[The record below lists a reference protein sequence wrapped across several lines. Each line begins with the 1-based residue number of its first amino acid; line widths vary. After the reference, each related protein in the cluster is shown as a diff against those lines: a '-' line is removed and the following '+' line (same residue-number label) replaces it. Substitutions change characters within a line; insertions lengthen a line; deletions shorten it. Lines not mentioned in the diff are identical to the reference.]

1 MIKIDN
7 KKIVLPIILVLLMML
22 LTWNIGANTLR
33 TDFTFFIAQ
42 YLALFTAFYIF
53 WLNKWGLKFWH
64 FFAVAIL
71 LRVILLF
78 AVPEL
83 SNDFYRFIWDGELI
97 ADGYNPFQGKPAD
110 MLHHYFTHKELFSPN
125 EIYQTYYDDSY
136 RRMLFVGMQQ
146 LSQDHYT
153 CYPVVNQFLFFV
165 PAALSDCIAGNVIG
179 LKIIVILADIGAI
192 IFAKKIAEHL
202 KIAVHNIWLYALNPF
217 IILEFSGNLHFEGV
231 MIFFLLGAI
240 YFTLKNNWLWAGVL
254 LGLAVQ
260 VKLIPLMLIPFFY
273 KKLKWQNAIGFT
285 ALTALV
291 VLGVG
296 GLMLNSVYLA
306 NMMESVNEYFI
317 RFQFNG
323 SIAYVV
329 SAIGFEVIGWDPIM
343 ITGPV
348 LSMISTIGILL
359 LAILKAHRKDLDMIT
374 GMLFAFMI
382 YYSLTA
388 TVHPWYISL
397 LLVLSIFTKYKF
409 GLVWSIVIMLSY
421 YAYSTPGF
429 KENMILNTAQYILV
443 YGVLLYEIYK
453 YWDKKAVGI
462 QLKEFFSSPNK

>member
-1 MIKIDN
+1 MTKTE
-7 KKIVLPIILVLLMML
+7 KKNRLLPILLVLIMLL
-22 LTWNIGANTLR
+22 LTWNIGANTPR
-33 TDFTFFIAQ
+33 ADFVFFIGQ

-53 WLNKWGLKFWH
+53 WITSAKWKIKFWH
-64 FFAVAIL
+64 IFAVAII
-71 LRVILLF
+71 LRLVLLF
-78 AVPEL
+78 ASPEL

-97 ADGYNPFQGKPAD
+97 ADGYNPFQFRPVEIFYE
-110 MLHHYFTHKELFSPN
+110 HFTHDGVR
-125 EIYQTYYDDSY
+125 QTYYEDAY
-136 RRMLFVGMQQ
+136 RRVLYVGMEK
-146 LSQDHYT
+146 LSQEHYT
-153 CYPVVNQFLFFV
+153 CYPVLNQLLFFI
-165 PAALSDCIAGNVIG
+165 PAALSDTIAGNVIG
-179 LKIIVILADIGAI
+179 LKIIVILADVGAI

-240 YFTLKNNWLWAGVL
+240 YFVLKNNWLWGGVL

-260 VKLIPLMLIPFFY
+260 IKLIPLLLIPFFY
-273 KKLKWQNAIGFT
+273 KKLRWQNAIGFT
-285 ALTALV
+285 ALTAFV
-291 VLGVG
+291 VLALG
-296 GLMLNSVYLA
+296 GLMLNEGYFA

-323 SIAYVV
+323 SISYVI
-329 SAIGFEVIGWDPIM
+329 SAIGVKVVGWELLMHFGPI
-343 ITGPV
+343 
-348 LSMISTIGILL
+348 LSMISTCSILL
-359 LAILKAHRKDLDMIT
+359 LALLKAHRKDLDMIT

-397 LLVLSIFTKYKF
+397 ILVLSIFTRYKF

-421 YAYSTPGF
+421 FAYSHPDF
-429 KENMILNTAQYILV
+429 KENMILNTAEYLMV
-443 YGVLLYEIYK
+443 YGVLFYEIYK

-462 QLKEFFSSPNK
+462 QLKEFFSSPENK

>member
-1 MIKIDN
+1 MTKIEN
-7 KKIVLPIILVLLMML
+7 KKIVLPILLVLIMLL

-33 TDFTFFIAQ
+33 TDFVFFIAQ

-53 WLNKWGLKFWH
+53 WLNKWGLKFSH
-64 FFAVAIL
+64 FLIVAIL

-78 AVPEL
+78 ASPEL

-97 ADGYNPFQGKPAD
+97 ADGYNPFHGRPAD
-110 MLHHYFTHKELFSPN
+110 MLHTYFTHN
-125 EIYQTYYDDSY
+125 EVYQTYYDDTY
-136 RRMLFVGMQQ
+136 RRMLFHGMGE
-146 LSQDHYT
+146 LSQQHYT
-153 CYPVVNQFLFFV
+153 CYPVLNQLLFFI
-165 PAALSDCIAGNVIG
+165 PASLSDNIVYNVIG

-202 KIAVHNIWLYALNPF
+202 KIAVHNVWLYGLNPF

-240 YFTLKNNWLWAGVL
+240 YFTLKNNWLWGGIL

-260 VKLIPLMLIPFFY
+260 VKLIPLLLIPFFY

-285 ALTALV
+285 AITLFV
-291 VLGVG
+291 VLAVG
-296 GLMLNSVYLA
+296 GLMLNEVYLA

-323 SIAYVV
+323 SIAYIV

-343 ITGPV
+343 FTGPV
-348 LSMISTIGILL
+348 LSTISTVGILL
-359 LAILKAHRKDLDMIT
+359 LALLKAHRKDLDMIT

-397 LLVLSIFTKYKF
+397 VLVLSIFTQYKF

-421 YAYSTPGF
+421 FAYSTPGF
-429 KENMILNTAQYILV
+429 KENMVLNTAQYIIV
-443 YGVLLYEIYK
+443 YSVLLYEIYK

-462 QLKEFFSSPNK
+462 QLKEFFSSPHK

>member
-1 MIKIDN
+1 MIKTEN
-7 KKIVLPIILVLLMML
+7 KNIVLPILLVLIML
-22 LTWNIGANTLR
+22 GLTWNIGANTPR
-33 TDFTFFIAQ
+33 TDFVFFIAQ
-42 YLALFTAFYIF
+42 YLVLFTTFYIF
-53 WLNKWGLKFWH
+53 WLNRWGLKFSH
-64 FFAVAIL
+64 FLIVAIL

-78 AVPEL
+78 ATPEL
-83 SNDFYRFIWDGELI
+83 SNDFSRFIWDGELI
-97 ADGYNPFQGKPAD
+97 ADGYNPFERRPVD
-110 MLHHYFTHKELFSPN
+110 MFHTYFTHN
-125 EIYQTYYDDSY
+125 DVYQTYYDDSY
-136 RRMLFVGMQQ
+136 RRVLFVGMEK

-153 CYPVVNQFLFFV
+153 CYPVLNQLLFFI
-165 PAALSDCIAGNVIG
+165 PAMLSDTIAGNVIG

-202 KIAVHNIWLYALNPF
+202 KISVHNIWLYGLNPF

-240 YFTLKNNWLWAGVL
+240 YFVLKNNWLWGGVL

-273 KKLKWQNAIGFT
+273 KKLRWQNALGFS
-285 ALTALV
+285 ALTAFV
-291 VLGVG
+291 VLAVG
-296 GLMLNSVYLA
+296 GLMLNEVYLA

-323 SIAYVV
+323 SIAYIV
-329 SAIGFEVIGWDPIM
+329 SAIGFKVIGWDPIM
-343 ITGPV
+343 YTGPV
-348 LSMISTIGILL
+348 LSMISTIGILI
-359 LAILKAHRKDLDMIT
+359 LAVLKAYRKDLDMIT

-397 LLVLSIFTKYKF
+397 ILVLSIFTQYKF
-409 GLVWSIVIMLSY
+409 GLIWSIVIMLRY

-429 KENMILNTAQYILV
+429 EENMVLNTAEYIIV

-453 YWDKKAVGI
+453 YWDKRAVGV
-462 QLKEFFSSPNK
+462 QLKEFFSSQEKI